1 MMVCYMR
8 QRKSS
13 KSMQNEERY
22 KGRGYEHMD
31 DTWNRA
37 DRR

>member
-1 MMVCYMR
+1 MMEYYMR

-22 KGRGYEHMD
+22 KGRGYEYMD

-37 DRR
+37 DR